1 MDQRPHDGHQF
12 WPIPGEEQV
21 MLIAF
26 VLGVICGIGVM
37 YGLSLL
43 IPEGRSPRSGASP
56 LPTETSRL

>member
-1 MDQRPHDGHQF
+1 
-12 WPIPGEEQV
+12 

-26 VLGVICGIGVM
+26 LLGIICGIGVM